1 MRRASLSV
9 LLLLPVLSL
18 LPAEVCARTWYVN
31 IGGTGD
37 APTPNAAVDSAA
49 AGDSVVVGPGTYLIS
64 ALILKPGMVLVSE
77 DGPLAT
83 ILQSD
88 GTNYVGIDMDDN
100 TAIVGLWIKG
110 FEYSAVNTGLDSDV
124 LVANNIL
131 QASIDITISNST
143 GDVRNNLFLGGI
155 SMDILIGQSEVNY
168 MWIHNNIVLSEVMC
182 TSGYAPLSFCNDFF
196 PHGPA
201 CMIDLSSFNLDPAFC
216 GVSGSGDYF
225 LQADSPC
232 APGND
237 PGGDSCGLIGPLPV
251 ACGTV
256 ATEQHTWGAIKSLYR
271 EAPR

>member
-9 LLLLPVLSL
+9 LLLLPVLNL

-37 APTPNAAVDSAA
+37 APTLNAAVDSAA

-100 TAIVGLWIKG
+100 TAVVGLWVKG

-131 QASIDITISNST
+131 QASIDITISGST

-155 SMDILIGQSEVNY
+155 SLEIGISDPLVAAFMFVHHNIIL
-168 MWIHNNIVLSEVMC
+168 
-182 TSGYAPLSFCNDFF
+182 APVICSPVTSFCNDYFGVDPDCLF
-196 PHGPA
+196 NPA
-201 CMIDLSSFNLDPAFC
+201 SSFSADPAFC

-237 PGGDSCGLIGPLPV
+237 PLGIGCGLIGPLPV
-251 ACGTV
+251 GCGTV
-256 ATEQHTWGAIKSLYR
+256 ATEQHTWGAIKSLYK
-271 EAPR
+271 